1 MEKDL
6 PVIQQGYFF
15 RSEYHQQVGPD
26 LMLKIIDKYILRSFI
41 GPFVVTFFIALLI
54 LLIQFLW
61 KYIEDLVGK
70 GLEWW
75 VIGKL
80 LLYASANMI
89 PLALPLATLLS
100 SIMLYGNL
108 GERFEL
114 AAMKSAGISM
124 FRFMRSTI
132 VAGLIITAGAFL
144 FSNYVLP
151 TASLKFWTTLI
162 DITRQKPALNIKPN
176 EYYNEIENYS
186 ILIGGKAED
195 NISISDITIYEEGQ
209 NTNQGNVLIAESGQ
223 MLPSAD
229 KRNLTLKLYHGK
241 QYEELKPE
249 VRNKPSYEHVRMEF
263 GEWEKALDLSG
274 FQMQESSEDLY
285 RDHYKMM
292 NVSQLSKAIDTLQM
306 QADEKNHSLKPV
318 IGAYYLFNRDTLI
331 LADMSLLHLSEEQQK
346 AGSVAYLAPPE
357 DRQVI
362 VQRALSTVR
371 NISNFNRQVE
381 ESLHFTS
388 NKIAEHRIEWHR
400 KFTLSIACLV
410 FLFIGAPLGAIIRKG
425 GFGLPVIFSIL
436 IFIIYYVLTITGE
449 KRADQG
455 LVTPLFG
462 MWIGILILF
471 PFSILLTQKAKNDSP
486 VFNRDWYL
494 LQWDRISRLW
504 RR

>member
-1 MEKDL
+1 
-6 PVIQQGYFF
+6 
-15 RSEYHQQVGPD
+15 
-26 LMLKIIDKYILRSFI
+26 MLKIIDKYILRSFI

-209 NTNQGNVLIAESGQ
+209 NTNQE
-223 MLPSAD
+223 
-229 KRNLTLKLYHGK
+229 
-241 QYEELKPE
+241 
-249 VRNKPSYEHVRMEF
+249 
-263 GEWEKALDLSG
+263 
-274 FQMQESSEDLY
+274 
-285 RDHYKMM
+285 
-292 NVSQLSKAIDTLQM
+292 
-306 QADEKNHSLKPV
+306 
-318 IGAYYLFNRDTLI
+318 LI
-331 LADMSLLHLSEEQQK
+331 L
-346 AGSVAYLAPPE
+346 
-357 DRQVI
+357 
-362 VQRALSTVR
+362 
-371 NISNFNRQVE
+371 
-381 ESLHFTS
+381 
-388 NKIAEHRIEWHR
+388 
-400 KFTLSIACLV
+400 
-410 FLFIGAPLGAIIRKG
+410 
-425 GFGLPVIFSIL
+425 
-436 IFIIYYVLTITGE
+436 
-449 KRADQG
+449 
-455 LVTPLFG
+455 
-462 MWIGILILF
+462 
-471 PFSILLTQKAKNDSP
+471 
-486 VFNRDWYL
+486 
-494 LQWDRISRLW
+494 
-504 RR
+504 

>member
-1 MEKDL
+1 
-6 PVIQQGYFF
+6 
-15 RSEYHQQVGPD
+15 
-26 LMLKIIDKYILRSFI
+26 
-41 GPFVVTFFIALLI
+41 
-54 LLIQFLW
+54 
-61 KYIEDLVGK
+61 
-70 GLEWW
+70 
-75 VIGKL
+75 
-80 LLYASANMI
+80 
-89 PLALPLATLLS
+89 
-100 SIMLYGNL
+100 
-108 GERFEL
+108 
-114 AAMKSAGISM
+114 MKS
-124 FRFMRSTI
+124 
-132 VAGLIITAGAFL
+132 
-144 FSNYVLP
+144 
-151 TASLKFWTTLI
+151 
-162 DITRQKPALNIKPN
+162 
-176 EYYNEIENYS
+176 
-186 ILIGGKAED
+186 
-195 NISISDITIYEEGQ
+195 
-209 NTNQGNVLIAESGQ
+209 
-223 MLPSAD
+223 
-229 KRNLTLKLYHGK
+229 
-241 QYEELKPE
+241 
-249 VRNKPSYEHVRMEF
+249 
-263 GEWEKALDLSG
+263 
-274 FQMQESSEDLY
+274 
-285 RDHYKMM
+285 
-292 NVSQLSKAIDTLQM
+292 SK
-306 QADEKNHSLKPV
+306 
-318 IGAYYLFNRDTLI
+318 
-331 LADMSLLHLSEEQQK
+331 K

>member
-1 MEKDL
+1 M
-6 PVIQQGYFF
+6 I
-15 RSEYHQQVGPD
+15 
-26 LMLKIIDKYILRSFI
+26 KIIDKYILKSFL

-75 VIGKL
+75 VIAKL
-80 LLYASANMI
+80 LFYASANMI

-114 AAMKSAGISM
+114 AALKSAGVSM

-132 VAGLIITAGAFL
+132 MVGVFITVGAFM

-176 EYYNEIENYS
+176 EFYNEIENYS
-186 ILIGGKAED
+186 ILIGGKADD
-195 NISISDITIYEEGQ
+195 NVSISEITIYEEGQ
-209 NTNQGNVLIAESGQ
+209 GTNQGNVLIAEGGQ
-223 MLPSAD
+223 MLPSGD
-229 KRNLTLKLYHGK
+229 QSSLILKLRNGK
-241 QYEELKPE
+241 QYEELKSDI
-249 VRNKPSYEHVRMEF
+249 RNKSTYEHVRMEF

-274 FQMQESSEDLY
+274 FKMQESSEDLY

-292 NVSQLSKAIDTLQM
+292 NIGQLTRAVDTLEL
-306 QADEKNHSLKPV
+306 QAEKKGNSLVPV
-318 IGAYYLFNRDTLI
+318 IGAYYLFTRDSTVVFDTANVTLPDSLRQFSAAI
-331 LADMSLLHLSEEQQK
+331 DYTTNKRVVIQRSLA
-346 AGSVAYLAPPE
+346 
-357 DRQVI
+357 
-362 VQRALSTVR
+362 TVR
-371 NISNFNRQVE
+371 NISNFTRQIE
-381 ESLHFTS
+381 ESMKFTS
-388 NKIAEHRIEWHR
+388 NKIAEHKIEWHR
-400 KFTLSIACLV
+400 KFTLSIACLL

-436 IFIIYYVLTITGE
+436 IFIIYYVLTISGE
-449 KRADQG
+449 KMADQQ
-455 LVTPLFG
+455 VITPFFG
-462 MWIGILILF
+462 MWLGILVIF

-486 VFNRDWYL
+486 VFNRDWYAN
-494 LQWDRISRLW
+494 QIARIRKLI
-504 RR
+504 RK

>member
-1 MEKDL
+1 M
-6 PVIQQGYFF
+6 I
-15 RSEYHQQVGPD
+15 
-26 LMLKIIDKYILRSFI
+26 KIIDKYILKSFL

-75 VIGKL
+75 VIAKL
-80 LLYASANMI
+80 LFYASANMI

-114 AAMKSAGISM
+114 AALKSAGVSM

-132 VAGLIITAGAFL
+132 MVGVFITVGAFM

-176 EYYNEIENYS
+176 EFYNEIENYS

-195 NISISDITIYEEGQ
+195 NVSISDITIYEEGQ
-209 NTNQGNVLIAESGQ
+209 GTNQGNVLIAEGGQ
-223 MLPSAD
+223 MLPSGD
-229 KRNLTLKLYHGK
+229 QSSLILKLRNGK
-241 QYEELKPE
+241 QYEELKSDI
-249 VRNKPSYEHVRMEF
+249 RNKSTYEHVRMEF

-274 FQMQESSEDLY
+274 FKMQESSEDLY

-292 NVSQLSKAIDTLQM
+292 NIGQLTRAVDTLQL
-306 QADEKNHSLKPV
+306 QAEKKGNSLVPV
-318 IGAYYLFNRDTLI
+318 IGAYYLFTRDTSIVFDTANISLP
-331 LADMSLLHLSEEQQK
+331 DSLLTFTSAIDFTSNQRVVIQR
-346 AGSVAYLAPPE
+346 SLA
-357 DRQVI
+357 
-362 VQRALSTVR
+362 TVR
-371 NISNFNRQVE
+371 NISNFTRQIE
-381 ESLHFTS
+381 ESMKFTN
-388 NKIAEHRIEWHR
+388 NKIAEHQIEWHR
-400 KFTLSIACLV
+400 KFTLSVACLL

-425 GFGLPVIFSIL
+425 GFGLPVIFSII
-436 IFIIYYVLTITGE
+436 IFIIYYVLTISGE
-449 KRADQG
+449 KMADQQ
-455 LVTPLFG
+455 VITPFFG
-462 MWIGILILF
+462 MWLGILVIF

-486 VFNRDWYL
+486 VFNRDWYAN
-494 LQWDRISRLW
+494 QIARIRKLVKK
-504 RR
+504 